1 MKVTV
6 KIVAAAVAFACTMPA
21 LHAQNR
27 STVRTVSPKEE
38 KNELSVR
45 AQSLYD
51 KAGITEADIPWMR
64 VIYRSVDLTKEKNM
78 PLYYPEE

>member
-1 MKVTV
+1 MKSKKQIERMKVTV

-21 LHAQNR
+21 LYAQNR

-45 AQSLYD
+45 AQSLSRYPLD
-51 KAGITEADIPWMR
+51 ACYI
-64 VIYRSVDLTKEKNM
+64 SVCGSYKGEKYAFV
-78 PLYYPEE
+78 LS

>member
-1 MKVTV
+1 MKSKKQIERMTVTV
-6 KIVAAAVAFACTMPA
+6 KIVAAAVAFACTMPV

-45 AQSLYD
+45 AQS
-51 KAGITEADIPWMR
+51 
-64 VIYRSVDLTKEKNM
+64 
-78 PLYYPEE
+78 